1 MLSDVQRGIFLE
13 VVMVSNEKEQAHAF
27 SSKSRE
33 GIEIVGVKEVISFDE
48 GGVVL
53 TTSCGNMAIEGEQ
66 LHVTVLNITDGIV
79 EISGKIGGLYYF
91 EDKPAVKSGLFRKR
105 KDGD

>member
-1 MLSDVQRGIFLE
+1 MNERSDVNKA
-13 VVMVSNEKEQAHAF
+13 VHSF
-27 SSKSRE
+27 SSKMRN
-33 GIEIVGVKEVISFDE
+33 GMYIDGVSDVISFDE

>member
-1 MLSDVQRGIFLE
+1 MRNGMYIDGVSD
-13 VVMVSNEKEQAHAF
+13 
-27 SSKSRE
+27 
-33 GIEIVGVKEVISFDE
+33 VISFDE

-91 EDKPAVKSGLFRKR
+91 KYKPAVKSGLFRKR